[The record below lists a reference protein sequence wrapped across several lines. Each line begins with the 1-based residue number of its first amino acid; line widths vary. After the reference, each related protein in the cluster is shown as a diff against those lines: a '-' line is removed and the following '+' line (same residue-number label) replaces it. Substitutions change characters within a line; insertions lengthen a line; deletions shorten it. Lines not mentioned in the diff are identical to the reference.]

1 MGDHIALWKGFFGG
15 PGSSGEE
22 GWTFPEEERS
32 RQVMALLVRPLSI
45 TEISSFPGAAA
56 GDRPGPWGGSRGA
69 RLTSSPSK
77 CFPGAALG
85 LPGQLLCLPCPGGG
99 STESPELMK
108 GLLTGHRSLFMLPW
122 LLRGGSGRGLPWTL
136 PPSGGAGLS
145 WAPPS
150 QAALRRPPAG
160 PLGRL
165 DTRHPQ
171 AWVTP
176 PLIPHLRNR
185 EAPSQPLQGP
195 SPVRVHTKPHP
206 ARGHVQSRPPGR
218 GPTPLSHLLSRRA
231 LRAGP

>member
-1 MGDHIALWKGFFGG
+1 MGDHTALWKGFSGG

-22 GWTFPEEERS
+22 DWTFPEEERS

-45 TEISSFPGAAA
+45 SEIPGAAA

-85 LPGQLLCLPCPGGG
+85 LPGQLLCLLCPGGG

-122 LLRGGSGRGLPWTL
+122 LLQGRKWPRAALDSPQRGQLTPQ
-136 PPSGGAGLS
+136 PSGGAGLS

-160 PLGRL
+160 PLAGR
-165 DTRHPQ
+165 
-171 AWVTP
+171 TP
-176 PLIPHLRNR
+176 GIHRRGSRLRPFLISATERLHLSPFR
-185 EAPSQPLQGP
+185 APVL
-195 SPVRVHTKPHP
+195 
-206 ARGHVQSRPPGR
+206 
-218 GPTPLSHLLSRRA
+218 
-231 LRAGP
+231 